1 MRVDRSVAACRELA
15 LGPRTWGSGRPLLS
29 PGASSPARHCPRGTR
44 PQRLSWPIGSQRAGP
59 TPDGP
64 ALPGHLWD
72 PWEARLRAR
81 PRLGVPAPAS
91 GEAWLGARRS
101 HQKTFVFLQVASVTS
116 RTEDG
121 KGHTRVHTVTRT
133 QSHAHS
139 HTQSHAPSFSQ
150 VSNPRASH
158 GFLKGFAR
166 LAVRGRRPGLSGS
179 HRPAPFALR
188 VGRRVAPQGAPRAA
202 VGAGSAGT
210 GE

>member
-44 PQRLSWPIGSQRAGP
+44 PQRLSRPIGSQRAGP

-133 QSHAHS
+133 QSHAHTVTHS
-139 HTQSHAPSFSQ
+139 HTHMHSHTHT
-150 VSNPRASH
+150 VTHSH
-158 GFLKGFAR
+158 THHH
-166 LAVRGRRPGLSGS
+166 S
-179 HRPAPFALR
+179 HRYLIR
-188 VGRRVAPQGAPRAA
+188 VLLTD
-202 VGAGSAGT
+202 S
-210 GE
+210 